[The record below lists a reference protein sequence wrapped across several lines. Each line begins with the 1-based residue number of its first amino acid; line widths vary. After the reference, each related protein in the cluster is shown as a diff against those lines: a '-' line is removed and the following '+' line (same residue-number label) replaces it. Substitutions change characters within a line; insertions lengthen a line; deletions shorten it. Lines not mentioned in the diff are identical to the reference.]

1 LIFRNLY
8 ARNLIPGGFRP
19 ETLHFGECTMTHPIE
34 NMPITRGN
42 FTDSLI
48 VERDKLKAD
57 LAAAQDQL
65 ADANRFKQ
73 GFADLFSD
81 QIDAAVKTA
90 MSDYESDFDIS
101 RYEDEIK
108 DMARDGFD
116 ASEHSD
122 DISDAV
128 GFDMYDHKSDV
139 ADIVR
144 DILRDA
150 TIKLEG

>member
-1 LIFRNLY
+1 
-8 ARNLIPGGFRP
+8 
-19 ETLHFGECTMTHPIE
+19 MTHPIE
-34 NMPITRGN
+34 NMPISGGN
-42 FTDSLI
+42 FVDALI

-57 LAAAQDQL
+57 LAASQDQL

-73 GFADLFSD
+73 GFADLFAD

-101 RYEDEIK
+101 QYEDEIK
-108 DMARDGFD
+108 EIARDGFD

-122 DISDAV
+122 DIADAV
-128 GFDMYDHKSDV
+128 GFDIYDHKSDV
-139 ADIVR
+139 ADIVS

-150 TIKLEG
+150 TLKLEV